1 MKTLLAILILTSTC
15 AYAQDHHRHGGRCSN
30 ATLRGSYGFTISGT
44 RPTGPPPAPLEAF
57 IGVAITNFDG
67 QGNLTQTYGTSHGS
81 INGDS
86 SNDTGS
92 GTYSINEDC
101 SGTMTLNFTGKTPP
115 VSLKLWIVVV
125 DGGDQ
130 VNLVVMT
137 PTPNG
142 APFPAS
148 NLTASFGKKI
158 KDFDD

>member
-1 MKTLLAILILTSTC
+1 MKSLLAILILTSTC
-15 AYAQDHHRHGGRCSN
+15 AYAQDHRHVRHCSN
-30 ATLRGSYGFTISGT
+30 ATLRGNYGFTISGT
-44 RPTGPPPAPLEAF
+44 RPTGPPPAPLETF
-57 IGVAITNFDG
+57 VGLAIANYDG

-86 SNDTGS
+86 LTDLGS

-101 SGTMTLNFTGKTPP
+101 SGTMVLNLTGRIPA
-115 VSLKLWIVVV
+115 VSLNLWIVVV

-142 APFPAS
+142 TPFPAS

>member
-15 AYAQDHHRHGGRCSN
+15 AFAQDHNKHRGRCSN
-30 ATLRGSYGFTISGT
+30 ATLRGTYGFTISGT
-44 RPTGPPPAPLEAF
+44 RPTGPPPAPLETFVGLA
-57 IGVAITNFDG
+57 VTHYDG

-86 SNDTGS
+86 STDTGS

-101 SGTMTLNFTGKTPP
+101 SGTMVLNLTGRIPA
-115 VSLKLWIVVV
+115 VSLKLWVVLV

-142 APFPAS
+142 APVPPS
-148 NLTASFGKKI
+148 NLTTSFGKKI

>member
-15 AYAQDHHRHGGRCSN
+15 AYAQDHRHVRHCSN
-30 ATLRGSYGFTISGT
+30 ATLRGNYGFTISGT

-57 IGVAITNFDG
+57 IALAITNFDG
-67 QGNLTQTYGTSHGS
+67 QGNLNQTYGTSHGS
-81 INGDS
+81 IKGDS
-86 SNDTGS
+86 STDTGS

-101 SGTMTLNFTGKTPP
+101 SGIMTLNLGIPA
-115 VSLKLWIVVV
+115 VSLKLWVVVV

-142 APFPAS
+142 TPFPAS